1 MSMSLSSLQG
11 PLVECRVMSLVGGRL
26 SSVGGS
32 LQITEKGH
40 DDRGKYVY
48 FDKDD
53 VFAFGVRI
61 IHADLGMFV
70 KVGDVVKCQ
79 VSRR

>member
-1 MSMSLSSLQG
+1 ML
-11 PLVECRVMSLVGGRL
+11 SLVGGRL

-32 LQITEKGH
+32 LQISEQGH
-40 DDRGKYVY
+40 DDHGKFAY

-61 IHADLGMFV
+61 INADLGMFV

-79 VSRR
+79 VSWREFSSSA